1 MAHGLSSSSSLSH
14 PDDPIP
20 LYPAEDGGKESLK
33 ISLLRRAER
42 SHRRLP
48 GIRKIPLPAIGI
60 ILLIAAVNVVV
71 WVVAGVVLV
80 GLFCCFI
87 FSLYIMWM
95 YMWIVWFIFCI
106 FPECL
111 TVSISVASFWLALR
125 DFLISNFVL

>member
-20 LYPAEDGGKESLK
+20 SYPAEDGGKESLK

-80 GLFCCFI
+80 GLFCCFFI
-87 FSLYIMWM
+87 IHYVDVYVDCLVHFLYI
-95 YMWIVWFIFCI
+95 
-106 FPECL
+106 
-111 TVSISVASFWLALR
+111 S
-125 DFLISNFVL
+125 